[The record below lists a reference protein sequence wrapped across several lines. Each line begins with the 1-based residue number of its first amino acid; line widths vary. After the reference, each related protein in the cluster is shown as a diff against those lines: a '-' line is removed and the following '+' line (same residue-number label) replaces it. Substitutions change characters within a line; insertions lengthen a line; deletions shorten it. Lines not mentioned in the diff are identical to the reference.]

1 MRAIVDGGAG
11 NNLETAVPENR
22 YANEQVNHL
31 GLRTCD
37 WTKRLKSLATGAFA
51 TAFMHHASCKLQQ
64 SLH

>member
-1 MRAIVDGGAG
+1 MRAIVNGDTG
-11 NNLETAVPENR
+11 NKLETDFTENR

-37 WTKRLKSLATGAFA
+37 WTKRLKTLATGAFA